1 VTRTIYVP
9 LTGQADNVGDV
20 VLRRRLVQAVAP
32 LGRLEVLVERADD
45 DYVAGLR
52 LPTGSV
58 VHTSF
63 LPWARAATAG
73 AAGRRTAAL
82 VLNAGEI
89 ASSRSQGRRALLT
102 LPAVVAGRLRGTP
115 TVRAGLGARDRVAP
129 WSLAHQAVVS
139 AATLNVWRD
148 HESRRL
154 YHHGWV
160 APDWAFDDADSRPA
174 AAPRPLLALGYRGDR
189 PAPSS
194 AALEH
199 VAAWAASR
207 GLRPVVVSQV
217 ASDVTRNEQIAAALG
232 CEHVGDRHAD
242 LAERERAAREVY
254 RSAAVVASN
263 RVHALIIGFT
273 EGASPAGLVP
283 TPDVK
288 IGRTLDAAGLPPCV
302 LDAPA
307 SGTPEVRGFLD
318 GVLTHL
324 TGLEQVRE
332 RAAVWVREMEDAVRT
347 TVVEGP
353 ASRGRGRSAVTVTGA
368 TA

>member
-1 VTRTIYVP
+1 MTRTLYVP

-32 LGRLEVLVERADD
+32 LGRLVVLVERADD

-52 LPTGSV
+52 LPPGSV

-63 LPWARAATAG
+63 LPWVRAATAG
-73 AAGRRTAAL
+73 AAGRGPAAL

-89 ASSRSQGRRALLT
+89 ASSRSQGRRAVLT
-102 LPAVVAGRLRGTP
+102 LPAVLAGRLRGTP
-115 TVRAGLGARDRVAP
+115 TVRAGLGARDRIVP
-129 WSLAHQAVVS
+129 WGLAHQAVVS

-174 AAPRPLLALGYRGDR
+174 DGPRPVLALGFRGDR
-189 PAPSS
+189 PAPSP
-194 AALEH
+194 AALGH
-199 VAAWAASR
+199 VRDWAGSR

-217 ASDVTRNEQIAAALG
+217 ASDVERNEQVAAALG
-232 CEHVGDRHAD
+232 CEHVGDRHVD
-242 LAERERAAREVY
+242 LAERERAARDVY

-307 SGTPEVRGFLD
+307 SGTAEVRGFLD
-318 GVLTHL
+318 GALTHGA
-324 TGLEQVRE
+324 GLATVRE
-332 RAAVWVREMEDAVRT
+332 RAAGWVREMEDAVRAS
-347 TVVEGP
+347 VVD
-353 ASRGRGRSAVTVTGA
+353 GRATGGRRSTGAVTGVA
-368 TA
+368 A